1 MDKLR
6 EYERRKAEIEA
17 TATSYDEYKERIQK
31 LIKELRL

>member
-17 TATSYDEYKERIQK
+17 TAKSYDEYKERIQK